1 MQGFNLEASV
11 LQGQREKGASQEPQ
25 NELST
30 SLRRM
35 EMLASC
41 AGFELHTVGLELLVI
56 KSDGERWEIDS
67 LASPFSGIPRKCTP
81 PYRPPPLNPACYHPW
96 LPPPPSRFKKF
107 TIDKETNIARY
118 RISRVF
124 TLLDSAILCHII
136 YRFLFLFL
144 LNKAALKLIRAL
156 PNI

>member
-1 MQGFNLEASV
+1 
-11 LQGQREKGASQEPQ
+11 
-25 NELST
+25 
-30 SLRRM
+30 
-35 EMLASC
+35 MLASC

-56 KSDGERWEIDS
+56 NSDGERREIHS
-67 LASPFSGIPRKCTP
+67 LASPLLWDPKKVHTTLP
-81 PYRPPPLNPACYHPW
+81 PPSPLNPACYNPR

-136 YRFLFLFL
+136 YRFLFLFFY
-144 LNKAALKLIRAL
+144 
-156 PNI
+156 

>member
-56 KSDGERWEIDS
+56 KSDGER
-67 LASPFSGIPRKCTP
+67 
-81 PYRPPPLNPACYHPW
+81 
-96 LPPPPSRFKKF
+96 
-107 TIDKETNIARY
+107 
-118 RISRVF
+118 
-124 TLLDSAILCHII
+124 
-136 YRFLFLFL
+136 
-144 LNKAALKLIRAL
+144 
-156 PNI
+156 